1 MTPMQVKMPQNL
13 TAKDLDGIA
22 YVYSK
27 MSLSSKQSF
36 LASLMI
42 EHPEH
47 FIRIS
52 KAIGDKGME
61 AMALA

>member
-1 MTPMQVKMPQNL
+1 MTPTQVKMPQNL

-27 MSLSSKQSF
+27 MSLASKQSF
-36 LASLMI
+36 LASLII

-47 FIRIS
+47 FGRIS
-52 KAIGDKGME
+52 KAIGEKGMT
-61 AMALA
+61 AMAQA